1 MGLVILADLLG
12 SKTVLFIKDE
22 DGLYTADPKKQPG
35 ATFIPEIG
43 AKDLMARNLDD
54 LVIERPCLEIIQNSE
69 VIDRV
74 QIINGM
80 VPGNITRAM
89 QGEHVGTFIYRQ

>member
-1 MGLVILADLLG
+1 MTWSSNGRA
-12 SKTVLFIKDE
+12 S
-22 DGLYTADPKKQPG
+22 
-35 ATFIPEIG
+35 
-43 AKDLMARNLDD
+43 
-54 LVIERPCLEIIQNSE
+54 EIIQNSE

-89 QGEHVGTFIYRQ
+89 NGEHVGTFIYRQ

>member
-1 MGLVILADLLG
+1 MIGNPSGEIVSCEKG
-12 SKTVLFIKDE
+12 TV
-22 DGLYTADPKKQPG
+22 
-35 ATFIPEIG
+35 
-43 AKDLMARNLDD
+43 D
-54 LVIERPCLEIIQNSE
+54 LVIERPCLESLYNSE

-89 QGEHVGTFIYRQ
+89 NGEHVGTIIYRQ